1 MTAGLI
7 LKRAPIGSNQEGY
20 DVLADGNV
28 AGASTRTRLTRLF
41 HRSGARSPAAFDHTV
56 LLLQHAL
63 IAMCFSVPL

>member
-28 AGASTRTRLTRLF
+28 AGRIYED
-41 HRSGARSPAAFDHTV
+41 AAD
-56 LLLQHAL
+56 
-63 IAMCFSVPL
+63 